1 MMSGWG
7 SQKIMQQLR
16 RKKALRENKVIKKI
30 SEILDV
36 TWVLSSEYL
45 SWKLEVFLKLEMVS
59 LLEDIL

>member
-1 MMSGWG
+1 
-7 SQKIMQQLR
+7 MQQLR

-36 TWVLSSEYL
+36 TWVLSSEDL